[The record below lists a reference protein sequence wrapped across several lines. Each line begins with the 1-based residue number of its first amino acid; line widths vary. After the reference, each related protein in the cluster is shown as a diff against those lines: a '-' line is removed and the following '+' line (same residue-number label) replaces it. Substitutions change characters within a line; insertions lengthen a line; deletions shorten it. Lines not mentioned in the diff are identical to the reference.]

1 MHTNDA
7 SQSID
12 RMIDIFPSGQ
22 QQQIRL
28 QLSQVLEAVLSQAL
42 LPRIAGGRIAAFEIL
57 LATAGIKRLIRDDKA
72 YEIPA
77 NLEHGAS
84 EGKQTM
90 DQALADLVTKNI
102 VTKEE
107 ALAKSSNPA
116 KFNELIR

>member
-1 MHTNDA
+1 
-7 SQSID
+7 
-12 RMIDIFPSGQ
+12 MIDIFPAGQ

-28 QLSQVLEAVLSQAL
+28 QLSQVLEAVLSQVL
-42 LPRIAGGRIAAFEIL
+42 LSRIAGGRIAAFEIL
-57 LATAGIKRLIRDDKA
+57 LATPGIKRLIREDKA

-77 NLEHGAS
+77 NLEHGTS

-90 DQALADLVTKNI
+90 DQALSDLVTRNI

-116 KFNELIR
+116 KFNEFIR